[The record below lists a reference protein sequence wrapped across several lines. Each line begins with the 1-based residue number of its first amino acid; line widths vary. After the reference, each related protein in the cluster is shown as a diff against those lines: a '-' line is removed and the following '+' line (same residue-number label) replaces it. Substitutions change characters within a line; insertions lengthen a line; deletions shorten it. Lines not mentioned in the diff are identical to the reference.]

1 MSPARDAGG
10 GERRASALALERVTR
25 RYPGNPEPSVDAV
38 SLSIAAGELVAL
50 VGASGSGKTTTLR
63 IAAGYEIPDSGRVVL
78 TDESGA
84 TRDITHEPAQRRGF
98 GMVFQHYA
106 LFPHMT
112 VEHNVAFGLEA
123 RGVGKRE
130 RLERAREALSGVG
143 LEDKAG
149 RPVQALSGG
158 EQQRVA
164 LARALVIS
172 PRVLLLDEP
181 LSNLD
186 PTLRQ
191 TMRDELR
198 AMLRRSGV
206 TALFVT
212 HDQEDAF
219 AVADRIAM
227 LSRGRLL
234 QVGTPE
240 ELYHSPSTREV
251 AEFVGRAALLPA
263 ELASDGVRVTVGGVA
278 LSAPARQGAS
288 AEPPAGHPER
298 APIPPSHPE
307 RAQRVEGSAP
317 RDTGDVVAVLR
328 PESLVL
334 AEDDGQPAW
343 TGTVAG
349 RRFAGGHT
357 VYRVRLESGAVVEVM
372 GNGSG
377 TPEGETV
384 RVRLSGEPIA
394 TVRA

>member
-1 MSPARDAGG
+1 MRGARDAGAG
-10 GERRASALALERVTR
+10 TRRASALALERVTR
-25 RYPGNPEPSVDAV
+25 RYQGNPEPSVDDV
-38 SLSIAAGELVAL
+38 SLSIAPGELLAL

-63 IAAGYEIPDSGRVVL
+63 IAAGYETPDSGRVML
-78 TDESGA
+78 TDESGQ
-84 TRDITHEPAQRRGF
+84 TRDITHEPPQRRGF

-112 VEHNVAFGLEA
+112 VEQNVAFGLEA

-130 RLERAREALSGVG
+130 RLERAREALAGVG
-143 LEDKAG
+143 LDDKAA
-149 RPVQALSGG
+149 RQVQALSGG

-198 AMLRRSGV
+198 ATLRHSGV

-227 LSRGRLL
+227 LADGRLL
-234 QVGTPE
+234 QLGTPE

-263 ELASDGVRVTVGGVA
+263 ERMGDGVWVTVGSVA
-278 LSAPARQGAS
+278 LAAPARDA
-288 AEPPAGHPER
+288 AAGR
-298 APIPPSHPE
+298 GDISHLI
-307 RAQRVEGSAP
+307 
-317 RDTGDVVAVLR
+317 AVLR
-328 PESLVL
+328 PESLALV
-334 AEDDGQPAW
+334 DDDEQPAW
-343 TGTVAG
+343 EGTVAG

-357 VYRVRLESGAVVEVM
+357 VYQVRLESGAVVEVM
-372 GNGSG
+372 GNGFG

-384 RVRLSGEPIA
+384 RVRLSGQPIA

>member
-1 MSPARDAGG
+1 MSPSRDAAR
-10 GERRASALALERVTR
+10 GERRASALALDRVTR
-25 RYPGNPEPSVDAV
+25 RYPGNPAPSVDAV

-78 TDESGA
+78 TDESGE
-84 TRDITHEPAQRRGF
+84 TRDITHELPQRRGF

-112 VEHNVAFGLEA
+112 VEQNVAFGLEA
-123 RGVGKRE
+123 RGVRKAE
-130 RLERAREALSGVG
+130 RLAKAREALAGVG
-143 LEDKAG
+143 LDDKAA
-149 RPVQALSGG
+149 RQVQALSGG

-198 AMLRRSGV
+198 TTLRRSGV

-227 LSRGRLL
+227 LADGRLL
-234 QVGTPE
+234 QLGTPE
-240 ELYHSPSTREV
+240 ELYHTPATREV

-263 ELASDGVRVTVGGVA
+263 ERTGDGVRVSVGSVA
-278 LSAPARQGAS
+278 LAAPARRSNDHGD
-288 AEPPAGHPER
+288 
-298 APIPPSHPE
+298 ISHLI
-307 RAQRVEGSAP
+307 
-317 RDTGDVVAVLR
+317 AVLR
-328 PESLVL
+328 PESLQLV
-334 AEDDGQPAW
+334 DDDEQPAW
-343 TGTVAG
+343 EGTVAG

-372 GNGSG
+372 GDGVG
-377 TPEGETV
+377 APEGATV
-384 RVRLSGEPIA
+384 RVRLSGQPIA
-394 TVRA
+394 TVRP